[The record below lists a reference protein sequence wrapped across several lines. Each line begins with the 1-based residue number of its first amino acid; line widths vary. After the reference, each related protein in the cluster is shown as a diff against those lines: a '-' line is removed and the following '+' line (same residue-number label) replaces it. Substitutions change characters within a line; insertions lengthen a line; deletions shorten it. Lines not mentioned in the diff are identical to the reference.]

1 MREEYKYIRNEK
13 YYYSFPDY
21 CKETFGRKL
30 YRIALDI
37 GTTCPNRDGKLGY
50 GGCIFCSENGS
61 GDFSIK
67 YRGQKIEPGSIPYLS
82 KTSGKD
88 GDYIAYFQSYT
99 NTYGDSRKLYKIFKS
114 AMEDE
119 FFAGIAIATR
129 PDCLGPE
136 ILDVLKCLSLEHTD
150 KFIWVEL
157 GLQTIHKESADI
169 IRRGYDLPVFYEAVS
184 NLHKIG
190 IKVITHVIIGLPG
203 ESEDMIYETVRYL
216 NKAGIDGVKLQLLH
230 YIKGTDLG
238 RAYMESQKDADKK
251 IKAMDKE
258 TYIRIIVN
266 CIGRLSPGIVIHR
279 LTGDGD
285 RENLIAPEWSV
296 YKKNILNEIRS
307 RLKSE
312 GIRQGNMI

>member
-169 IRRGYDLPVFYEAVS
+169 IRRGYDLPVFDEAVS

-238 RAYMESQKDADKK
+238 RAYME
-251 IKAMDKE
+251 
-258 TYIRIIVN
+258 
-266 CIGRLSPGIVIHR
+266 
-279 LTGDGD
+279 
-285 RENLIAPEWSV
+285 
-296 YKKNILNEIRS
+296 
-307 RLKSE
+307 
-312 GIRQGNMI
+312 